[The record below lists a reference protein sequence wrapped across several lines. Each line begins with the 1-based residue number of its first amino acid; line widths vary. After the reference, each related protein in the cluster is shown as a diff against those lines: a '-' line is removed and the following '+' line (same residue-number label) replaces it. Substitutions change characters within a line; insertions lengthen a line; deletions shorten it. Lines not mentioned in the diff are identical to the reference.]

1 MQITFTDNRAAL
13 VVAHP
18 GHELRIYQWLRL
30 ARPLCFV
37 LTDGSGHTGRSRLHV
52 TTNIIEHVGAR
63 RGSIYGRL
71 TDHAIYSAMLN
82 GDRDLFINL
91 ASELAADLVS
101 ENIDYVV
108 GDAIEGY
115 NPAHDICRFV
125 INAAVENAKRQ
136 RQQTILNFEVFLNA
150 ESDSHVKSSSDDI
163 WLHLDEESSKQK
175 LAAAQAYV
183 ELTADINQTLNRE
196 GMDAVQTEHLRL
208 ASSDWD
214 GAAERPYY
222 EVHGEKQVAAGHYE
236 EVVRYHTH
244 IRPIADA
251 LKRWAGSSRDPV
263 PSPAA

>member
-1 MQITFTDNRAAL
+1 
-13 VVAHP
+13 
-18 GHELRIYQWLRL
+18 
-30 ARPLCFV
+30 
-37 LTDGSGHTGRSRLHV
+37 
-52 TTNIIEHVGAR
+52 
-63 RGSIYGRL
+63 
-71 TDHAIYSAMLN
+71 MLK

-136 RQQTILNFEVFLNA
+136 RQQAILNFEVFLSA
-150 ESDSHVKSSSDDI
+150 ESDSHAKSSSDDI

-196 GMDAVQTEHLRL
+196 GMDAVQTEHLRR

-236 EVVRYHTH
+236 EVVRYQTH

-251 LKRWAGSSRDPV
+251 LKRWAGSSRNPV